1 MRSDFTATEV
11 GRGWAA
17 FKYATGRL
25 ELPISSK
32 APLTYGQIIDYPYLS
47 ELLLRFASLSEMGD
61 IRVLTLKVALMDMQ
75 REPSG
80 VE

>member
-25 ELPISSK
+25 ELPISGK

-61 IRVLTLKVALMDMQ
+61 IRVLTLKALMDMQ
-75 REPSG
+75 REPSW